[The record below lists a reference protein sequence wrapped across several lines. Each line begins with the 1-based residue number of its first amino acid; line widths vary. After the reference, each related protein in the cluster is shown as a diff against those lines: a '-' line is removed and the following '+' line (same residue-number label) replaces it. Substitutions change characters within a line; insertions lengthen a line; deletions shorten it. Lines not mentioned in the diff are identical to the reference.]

1 MSYYD
6 DIYLGVPAPSKD
18 EMIIEKRVE
27 DTLET
32 TRNLLETISGCYDL
46 SAFFD
51 WDSFETLV
59 TKEET
64 AKLQSEKDEAEIEAW
79 ENKRNDFERF

>member
-6 DIYLGVPAPSKD
+6 NIYLGVPKPSKD

-32 TRNLLETISGCYDL
+32 TRSLLETFSGCYDL
-46 SAFFD
+46 SEFFD

-79 ENKRNDFERF
+79 EYKRNDFERL

>member
-6 DIYLGVPAPSKD
+6 DIYLGVPKPSKD

-32 TRNLLETISGCYDL
+32 TRSLLETISGCYDL
-46 SAFFD
+46 SEFFD

-64 AKLQSEKDEAEIEAW
+64 AKLQSEKDEAQIEAW

>member
-6 DIYLGVPAPSKD
+6 NIYLGIPEPSKD

-32 TRNLLETISGCYDL
+32 TRNLLETISGCYNL
-46 SAFFD
+46 SEFF
-51 WDSFETLV
+51 
-59 TKEET
+59 
-64 AKLQSEKDEAEIEAW
+64 
-79 ENKRNDFERF
+79 

>member
-6 DIYLGVPAPSKD
+6 NIYLGVPAPSKD

-32 TRNLLETISGCYDL
+32 TRSLLETISGCYDL
-46 SAFFD
+46 SEFFD

-79 ENKRNDFERF
+79 EYKRNDFERF